1 MLINEAC
8 DAVNQGVCTESA
20 VDQAMRLGV
29 NYPQG
34 PFEWLNQWSVTE
46 VAFFIDSLDDVYC
59 GERYR
64 VSPLLRRKSCEE
76 LLHE

>member
-8 DAVNQGVCTESA
+8 DAVNQGVCTEEA
-20 VDQAMRLGV
+20 VNQAMRLGV

-34 PFEWLNQWSVTE
+34 PFDWLEQWSAAD
-46 VAFFIDSLDDVYC
+46 VAFLLDSMDDFYR

-64 VSPLLRRKSCEE
+64 VSPMLRRKSCEE
-76 LLHE
+76 LLNE